1 MIRLRRRTADIGER
15 ATALGE
21 ALDAGGHR
29 LEPASAQRARG
40 LLSKLDERLRLSGE
54 HTVVALA
61 GATGSGKS
69 SLFNALSGLELST
82 VGARRPTTSHAT
94 ACVWGAD
101 GAEPLLEWLGVPRRH
116 RVNHESA
123 LSPDEEADDPLHGLV
138 LLDLPDH
145 DSTEV
150 AHRLEVDRLVELV
163 DVFVWVADPQK
174 YADAALHR
182 QYLSRLA
189 GHDAVTVVV
198 LNQADRLAP
207 EALQACR
214 RDLARLLAADGLRDV
229 EVLTTSARTGEGVDR
244 LRDTLAEAVGRR
256 TAWSERLGADLD
268 AAAVDLG
275 GWVGESEP
283 DPGQVASAPETRDLV
298 EAFADAAGVPAV
310 VRAVEADY
318 RRDALGTAG
327 WPVTRWGRRLRP
339 DPLRRLGLPGNPGGG
354 GRRSTPDKGRSDGE
368 LEAADVARRS
378 SLPAASATQRAR
390 VELAT
395 RRISDRAG
403 ADLPQRWADAVRA
416 AAQPPADDLT
426 DALDQAVVRTDLG
439 LRRPVVWRFLGLV
452 QTLLLVAAVV
462 GLGWLV
468 ALAALGWLKL
478 PQPTTP
484 YWGPMPVPT
493 LMLVGGLLLGL
504 LLGGLVRI
512 AAGAGARRR
521 GARVRS
527 RLHDAVGE
535 VAQERVLDPVGAVL
549 ADHRAAREALRRA
562 AGGRR

>member
-1 MIRLRRRTADIGER
+1 MMRRRRRAADIGER
-15 ATALGE
+15 AAALAE

-29 LEPASAQRARG
+29 LEPGAAQRARA
-40 LLSKLDERLRLSGE
+40 LLSKLDERLRLSGD

-69 SLFNALSGLELST
+69 SLFNALAGIDLAT
-82 VGARRPTTSHAT
+82 VGARRPTTSQAG
-94 ACVWGAD
+94 ACIWGSD

-116 RVNHESA
+116 QAEHDSA
-123 LSPDEEADDPLHGLV
+123 LTAGDEDPLHGLV

-163 DVFVWVADPQK
+163 DVFVWVTDPQK

-207 EALQACR
+207 DALQACR
-214 RDLARLLAADGLRDV
+214 RDLARLVAADGLRDV
-229 EVLTTSARTGEGVDR
+229 DVLTTSARTGDGVDR
-244 LRDTLAEAVGRR
+244 LRAELAEAVGRR

-268 AAAVDLG
+268 AAAVELSS
-275 GWVGESEP
+275 WVGEEEP
-283 DPGQVASAPETRDLV
+283 DPQELASAPESRDLV

-327 WPVTRWGRRLRP
+327 WPLTRWGRRLRP
-339 DPLRRLGLPGNPGGG
+339 DPLRRLGLPGAGQGA
-354 GRRSTPDKGRSDGE
+354 GRRDAEPQ
-368 LEAADVARRS
+368 ADVVRRS
-378 SLPAASATQRAR
+378 SLPAPSATQQAR

-395 RRISDRAG
+395 RRVADRAG
-403 ADLPQRWADAVRA
+403 TKLPQRWSDAVRA
-416 AAQPPADDLT
+416 AAQPPAGDLT
-426 DALDQAVVRTDLG
+426 DALDQAVVRTDLN
-439 LRRPVVWRFLGLV
+439 LRRPVVWRAVGALQGL
-452 QTLLLVAAVV
+452 L
-462 GLGWLV
+462 
-468 ALAALGWLKL
+468 ALAAVAGLAWLIALAVLGWLKL
-478 PQPTTP
+478 PQPSTP

-493 LMLVGGLLLGL
+493 VLLVGGLVLGA
-504 LLGGLVRI
+504 LLGGLVRV

-521 GARVRS
+521 GARVRA
-527 RLHDAVGE
+527 RLNAAVAE
-535 VAQERVLDPVGAVL
+535 VARHRVLDPVSGVL
-549 ADHRAAREALRRA
+549 EDHRAAREALRRA
-562 AGGRR
+562 GGSR

>member
-1 MIRLRRRTADIGER
+1 MMRRRRRTADIGER
-15 ATALGE
+15 AAALAE
-21 ALDAGGHR
+21 ALDVGGHR
-29 LEPASAQRARG
+29 LEPGAAQRARA
-40 LLSKLDERLRLSGE
+40 LLSKLDERLRLSGD

-69 SLFNALSGLELST
+69 SLFNALAGLELSA
-82 VGARRPTTSHAT
+82 VGARRPTTSQAS
-94 ACVWGAD
+94 AALWGSD
-101 GAEPLLEWLGVPRRH
+101 GAEPLLNWLDVPRRH
-116 RVNHESA
+116 QVSSDGTAGSEGQ
-123 LSPDEEADDPLHGLV
+123 LHGLV

-145 DSTEV
+145 DSTEL

-163 DVFVWVADPQK
+163 DVFVWVTDPQK

-182 QYLSRLA
+182 RYLSRLA

-207 EALQACR
+207 EAVQACR
-214 RDLARLLAADGLRDV
+214 RDLARLVAADGLRDV

-244 LRDTLAEAVGRR
+244 LRAELAEAVGRR

-268 AAAVDLG
+268 AAAVELG
-275 GWVGESEP
+275 SWVGEEEP
-283 DPGQVASAPETRDLV
+283 DPKDVTSAPESRDLV
-298 EAFADAAGVPAV
+298 EAFAEAAGVPAV

-339 DPLRRLGLPGNPGGG
+339 DPLRRLGLPGAGKTT
-354 GRRSTPDKGRSDGE
+354 GRADAEPQAE
-368 LEAADVARRS
+368 LVRRS
-378 SLPAASATQRAR
+378 SLPAPNATQRAR

-395 RRISDRAG
+395 RRVSDRAG
-403 ADLPQRWADAVRA
+403 SKLPQRWADAVRA
-416 AAQPPADDLT
+416 AAQPEAGDLT
-426 DALDQAVVRTDLG
+426 DALDRAVVRTDLG
-439 LRRPVVWRFLGLV
+439 LRRPVVWRLVGVLQALLALAALAGLV
-452 QTLLLVAAVV
+452 
-462 GLGWLV
+462 WLV
-468 ALAALGWLKL
+468 ALAALGALRL
-478 PQPTTP
+478 PQPSTP

-493 LMLVGGLLLGL
+493 LMLVGGLVLGAV
-504 LLGGLVRI
+504 LGGLVRL

-527 RLHDAVGE
+527 RLNAAVAE
-535 VAQERVLDPVGAVL
+535 VAHERVLDPVGGVL

-562 AGGRR
+562 GGSR

>member
-15 ATALGE
+15 ATALAE

-69 SLFNALSGLELST
+69 SLFNAIAGLELST
-82 VGARRPTTSHAT
+82 VGARRPTTSQAS
-94 ACVWGAD
+94 ACVWGGD
-101 GAEPLLEWLGVPRRH
+101 GADPLLEWLGVPKRH
-116 RVNHESA
+116 RVSHESP
-123 LSPDEEADDPLHGLV
+123 LSKADEDDPLHGLV

-145 DSTEV
+145 DSTEL
-150 AHRLEVDRLVELV
+150 AHRLEVDRLIELV
-163 DVFVWVADPQK
+163 DVFVWVTDPQK

-198 LNQADRLAP
+198 LNQADRLSP

-214 RDLARLLAADGLRDV
+214 RDLERLLVVDGLRDV
-229 EVLTTSARTGEGVDR
+229 QVLTTSVRTGEGVDR
-244 LRDTLAEAVGRR
+244 LCDTLAEAVGRR

-275 GWVGESEP
+275 GSVGDSEP
-283 DPGQVASAPETRDLV
+283 DAEKVASTPETRDLV

-310 VRAVEADY
+310 VAAVQSDY

-327 WPVTRWGRRLRP
+327 WPITRWGRRLRP
-339 DPLRRLGLPGNPGGG
+339 DPLRRLGLPGA
-354 GRRSTPDKGRSDGE
+354 GRGIDRGRQDRDGE
-368 LEAADVARRS
+368 TTDVTRRS
-378 SLPAASATQRAR
+378 SLPVPSATQRAR

-403 ADLPQRWADAVRA
+403 SGLPQRWADAVRA
-416 AAQPPADDLT
+416 AAQPPAGDLT

-439 LRRPVVWRFLGLV
+439 LRRPVVWRALGLV

-468 ALAALGWLKL
+468 ALAALGALKL

-484 YWGPMPVPT
+484 YWGPMPLPT
-493 LMLVGGLLLGL
+493 LLLVGGLLLGL
-504 LLGGLVRI
+504 LLGGLVRL
-512 AAGAGARRR
+512 AAGSGARRR
-521 GARVRS
+521 GARVRA
-527 RLHDAVGE
+527 RLHEAVGE
-535 VAQERVLDPVGAVL
+535 VAHERVLDPVGAVL
-549 ADHRAAREALRRA
+549 ADHRATREALRRA
-562 AGGRR
+562 GGRR

>member
-1 MIRLRRRTADIGER
+1 MRRRRRTADIGER
-15 ATALGE
+15 ATALAE

-29 LEPASAQRARG
+29 LEPGAAQRARA
-40 LLSKLDERLRLSGE
+40 LLSKLDERLRLSGD

-69 SLFNALSGLELST
+69 SLFNALAGLDLAT
-82 VGARRPTTSHAT
+82 VGARRPTTSQAS
-94 ACVWGAD
+94 AALWGGD
-101 GAEPLLEWLGVPRRH
+101 GAEPLLDWLVVPRRH
-116 RVNHESA
+116 QVSSNGARGDA
-123 LSPDEEADDPLHGLV
+123 DPLHGLV

-163 DVFVWVADPQK
+163 DVFVWVTDPQK

-207 EALQACR
+207 DAVQACR
-214 RDLARLLAADGLRDV
+214 RDLARLVAADGLRDV
-229 EVLTTSARTGEGVDR
+229 DVLTTSARTGEGVDR
-244 LRDTLAEAVGRR
+244 LRAELAEAVGRR

-268 AAAVDLG
+268 AAAVELG
-275 GWVGESEP
+275 SWVGEEEP
-283 DPGQVASAPETRDLV
+283 DAKDVTSATESRDLV

-339 DPLRRLGLPGNPGGG
+339 DPLRRLGLPGAGQVSNRADAEPQ
-354 GRRSTPDKGRSDGE
+354 
-368 LEAADVARRS
+368 ADVVRRS
-378 SLPAASATQRAR
+378 SLPAPNATQQAR

-395 RRISDRAG
+395 RRVADRAG
-403 ADLPQRWADAVRA
+403 SKLPQRWADAVRA
-416 AAQPPADDLT
+416 AAQPPAGDLT

-439 LRRPVVWRFLGLV
+439 LRRPVVWRFLGAV
-452 QTLLLVAAVV
+452 QALLLLAAVA
-462 GLGWLV
+462 GLVWLV
-468 ALAALGWLKL
+468 ALAALGALKL
-478 PQPTTP
+478 PQPSTP

-493 LMLVGGLLLGL
+493 LLLVGGLVLGA
-504 LLGGLVRI
+504 LLGGLVRF

-527 RLHDAVGE
+527 RLNASVAE
-535 VAQERVLDPVGAVL
+535 VAQERVLDPVGQVL
-549 ADHRAAREALRRA
+549 TDHRAAREALRRV
-562 AGGRR
+562 GGPR